1 MMVLIPP
8 TAPGT
13 GGRGIRVAA
22 LGVAPLAG
30 VTLEAAMGLRTRFCC
45 PGPGPLTKTGCPVG
59 LPTGLTVICWGGAT
73 VAC

>member
-8 TAPGT
+8 TAPAGT

-22 LGVAPLAG
+22 LGGAPLAE
-30 VTLEAAMGLRTRFCC
+30 VTLAEAAMGLRTRFW
-45 PGPGPLTKTGCPVG
+45 GPGPLTKTGCPVG

-73 VAC
+73 VAG